1 MKFLF
6 RLDFGPEIGW
16 GHLSRSLGIVSA
28 LVKNGFEVVIATQ
41 SRTEGHPELKKHLE
55 SGVLEIHSISSYKF
69 QISSQSTQVV
79 TVKNQISDAIE
90 TLKISS
96 LVKADII
103 VLDHY
108 GLGSPWIAAVR
119 TSLPVCLV
127 SDFPAEIEVDYLV
140 DYGFDATPEKHSL
153 GLTSETKLMLGTA
166 FAPIAEGY
174 SRFMNPPKE
183 GDKKCSRVLV
193 SLGGFGEETL
203 AKQILNAVEKV
214 RPEALIHIAGEP
226 SRYSSLSKYYPA
238 EKLSIALESGLAAQ
252 FEISEAAIVGAGVTM
267 YEMIA
272 SGALGLVIQT
282 AKNQEL
288 ALSSALEKG
297 HVRGVQEVSRTNLVQ
312 RVAEELANQ
321 SRIRKF
327 EWLEARSL
335 VDHLG
340 SIRLALKLGGHSSI
354 QLKLREVKAS
364 DLPFLLRLANQPS
377 SRAASPNSNLIE
389 PAEHWEWSKGFF
401 DGSKLGWV
409 FGTSQLPLGHCRVE
423 REGESMYLSYAIQE
437 EFHGQGWGARMLHAL
452 FEQPR
457 IAEKVFAR
465 VKPQNVASLSALK
478 KVGFLPFSSDGNL
491 ITMVRAS

>member
-6 RLDFGPEIGW
+6 RFDFGPKIGW
-16 GHLSRSLGIVSA
+16 GHLSRSLGMASA
-28 LVKNGFEVVIATQ
+28 LVDDGFEVIIATQ
-41 SRTEGHPELKKHLE
+41 SRTDGYPELEKLLE
-55 SGVLEIHSISSYKF
+55 SRALEVHSITPSHLQSATLPTP
-69 QISSQSTQVV
+69 SPNVESQV
-79 TVKNQISDAIE
+79 SDAIQ
-90 TLKISS
+90 TLKIGS
-96 LVKADII
+96 LVKANVI

-108 GLGSPWIAAVR
+108 ALGPTWIETVR
-119 TSLPVCLV
+119 TSFPVCLI
-127 SDFPAEIEVDYLV
+127 SDFPAETEVDYLV
-140 DYGFDATPEKHSL
+140 DYGFDATPEKHSQ
-153 GLTSETKLMLGTA
+153 GIGSGTKRMLGTT

-183 GDKKCSRVLV
+183 GGNESSRVLV

-203 AKQILNAVEKV
+203 ARQILNAVEKV
-214 RPEALIHIAGEP
+214 RPEALIHIAGDP
-226 SRYSSLSKYYPA
+226 SRYSALSKYYPA
-238 EKLSIALESGLAAQ
+238 EKLSIARESGLAAQ

-267 YEMIA
+267 YELIA
-272 SGALGLVIQT
+272 SGSLGLVIQT

-297 HVRGVQEVSRTNLVQ
+297 HVRGVQEESRTNLVQ

-321 SRIRKF
+321 SRIRKL

-340 SIRLALKLGGHSSI
+340 PTRLALKLAGHSSI
-354 QLKLREVKAS
+354 QPKLREVKVS

-377 SRAASPNSNLIE
+377 SRAASPSSNLIE

-409 FGTSQLPLGHCRVE
+409 FGTSQLPLGHCRLE
-423 REGESMYLSYAIQE
+423 REGKSLYLSYAIQE
-437 EFHGQGWGARMLHAL
+437 EFHGQGWGASMLQAL

-457 IAEKVFAR
+457 IAQRVLAR
-465 VKPQNVASLSALK
+465 VKPHNVASLSALK
-478 KVGFLPFSSDGNL
+478 KVGFLPFSSDENL